1 MRAIC
6 NTETFSRRLQLVS
19 RGVSA
24 RSTIQL
30 LGGILVEAGGE
41 ALKLSATDMEISIQ
55 TSSPAE
61 VEGEGRVVIPA
72 RIFNDIVRSLPGGSF
87 SLEHDASEGTVRLV
101 AGENEYRIRAYAAD
115 DYPQLPVFPEEGTF
129 RMSGE
134 SLVETVEKVSRSYS
148 RDETRP
154 VLTGI
159 LISFE
164 DSRVRMVTTDS
175 YRLSIKET
183 ELATTAFEGTR
194 EAIIPA
200 RAMQEVSRIFG
211 SEGEEDVE
219 VSLSENQALFKVG
232 DVIFGTRL
240 IDGNFPEYRRLL
252 PSDFEREIAI
262 PREELIGTLRRV
274 NLFAARQTPPVPVS
288 LSFSEGSVEVIVRNG
303 EVGDAHE
310 RLSASSEDDFLISFN
325 PSYLLDGVSAIDS
338 EKVVFKLNEP
348 LKPGLIVPEE
358 NGNGEEPDFLY
369 LIMPMQGPAGTTL
382 GQALKVASLVGSGG
396 EAKVLIQAGEIL
408 VNGEVETRRGRKLE
422 EGDVVEVGEERL
434 EVR

>member
-1 MRAIC
+1 MRATC
-6 NTETFSRRLQLVS
+6 NTETFGRKLQLVS

-30 LGGILVEAGGE
+30 LGGILLEAEGE

-61 VEGEGRVVIPA
+61 VEGDGRVVIPA

-101 AGENEYRIRAYAAD
+101 AGENEYRIRTYAAD
-115 DYPQLPVFPEEGTF
+115 DYPRLPVFPEEGTF

-175 YRLSIKET
+175 YRLSVKET
-183 ELATTAFEGTR
+183 ELATTFEGSR

-200 RAMQEVSRIFG
+200 RAMQEVSRIFSG
-211 SEGEEDVE
+211 SDEEQVE
-219 VSLSENQALFKVG
+219 VALSENQALFRIG
-232 DVIFGTRL
+232 DVLFGTRL
-240 IDGNFPEYRRLL
+240 IEGNFPEYRRLL
-252 PSDFEREIAI
+252 PDAYEREISI
-262 PREELIGTLRRV
+262 RREDLIDSLRRV
-274 NLFAARQTPPVPVS
+274 SLFAQRQTPPIPVS
-288 LSFSEGSVEVIVRNG
+288 LTFSKDTVEMMVRSG
-303 EVGDAHE
+303 EVGEARE
-310 RLSASSEDDFLISFN
+310 RLAATSEDAFHISVN
-325 PSYLLDGVSAIDS
+325 PSYLLDGVSAVDT
-338 EKVVFKLNEP
+338 ENVLFRLNES
-348 LKPGLIVPEE
+348 LKPGLVLPETE
-358 NGNGEEPDFLY
+358 REEPDFLY
-369 LIMPMQGPAGTTL
+369 LIMPMRDPLQG
-382 GQALKVASLVGSGG
+382 
-396 EAKVLIQAGEIL
+396 
-408 VNGEVETRRGRKLE
+408 
-422 EGDVVEVGEERL
+422 
-434 EVR
+434 

>member
-30 LGGILVEAGGE
+30 LGGILVEAGGDV
-41 ALKLSATDMEISIQ
+41 LKLSATDMEISIQ

-101 AGENEYRIRAYAAD
+101 AGENEYRIRTYAAD
-115 DYPQLPVFPEEGTF
+115 DYPQLPDFPEEGTF
-129 RMSGE
+129 RMSGD

-164 DSRVRMVTTDS
+164 ASHVKMVTTDS

-183 ELATTAFEGTR
+183 ALATTAFEGSR

-211 SEGEEDVE
+211 SEGEDDVE
-219 VSLSENQALFKVG
+219 VSLSQNQALFRVG
-232 DVIFGTRL
+232 DVVFGTRL

-252 PSDFEREIAI
+252 PSGFEREIAVS
-262 PREELIGTLRRV
+262 REELIGTLRRV

-303 EVGDAHE
+303 
-310 RLSASSEDDFLISFN
+310 
-325 PSYLLDGVSAIDS
+325 VSAIDS
-338 EKVVFKLNEP
+338 ENVVFKLNEP

-358 NGNGEEPDFLY
+358 NGEEPDFLY
-369 LIMPMQGPAGTTL
+369 LIMPMRDPSHG
-382 GQALKVASLVGSGG
+382 
-396 EAKVLIQAGEIL
+396 
-408 VNGEVETRRGRKLE
+408 
-422 EGDVVEVGEERL
+422 
-434 EVR
+434 

>member
-1 MRAIC
+1 MRAVC
-6 NTETFSRRLQLVS
+6 NTETFGRKLQLVS

-30 LGGILVEAGGE
+30 LGGILLEAEGE
-41 ALKLSATDMEISIQ
+41 TLKLSATDMEISIQ

-61 VEGEGRVVIPA
+61 VQEEGRVVIPA
-72 RIFNDIVRSLPGGSF
+72 RIFNDIVRSLPGGQF
-87 SLEHDASEGTVRLV
+87 TLEHDSSEGTVRLA
-101 AGENEYRIRAYAAD
+101 AGENEYRIRTYAAD
-115 DYPQLPVFPEEGTF
+115 DYPQLPEFAQEGTF
-129 RMSGE
+129 RMPGE

-183 ELATTAFEGTR
+183 ELATTPFEGSR

-200 RAMQEVSRIFG
+200 RAMQEVSRIFSG
-211 SEGEEDVE
+211 SDEDDVE
-219 VSLSENQALFKVG
+219 MSLSENQALFRIG
-232 DVIFGTRL
+232 DVVFGTRL

-252 PSDFEREIAI
+252 PSGFEREIAVS
-262 PREELIGTLRRV
+262 RERLIETLRRV

-288 LSFSEGSVEVIVRNG
+288 LLFSEGAVEVIVRNG

-310 RLSASSEDDFLISFN
+310 RLEASSEDAFLISFN

-338 EKVVFKLNEP
+338 DEVVFKLNEA
-348 LKPGLIVPEE
+348 LKPGLIVPQS
-358 NGNGEEPDFLY
+358 NGDEAEPDFLY
-369 LIMPMQGPAGTTL
+369 LIMPMRDP
-382 GQALKVASLVGSGG
+382 SRS
-396 EAKVLIQAGEIL
+396 
-408 VNGEVETRRGRKLE
+408 
-422 EGDVVEVGEERL
+422 
-434 EVR
+434 

>member
-41 ALKLSATDMEISIQ
+41 ALKLSTTDMEISIQ

-101 AGENEYRIRAYAAD
+101 AGENEYRIRVYAAD
-115 DYPQLPVFPEEGTF
+115 DYPQLPAFPEDGTF
-129 RMSGE
+129 RMPGKT
-134 SLVETVEKVSRSYS
+134 LVDTVEKVSRSYS

-164 DSRVRMVTTDS
+164 NSRVKMVTTDS

-183 ELATTAFEGTR
+183 ELATSGFEGSR

-200 RAMQEVSRIFG
+200 RAMQEVSRIFS

-219 VSLSENQALFKVG
+219 VSLSENQALFRIG
-232 DVIFGTRL
+232 DVVFGTRL

-288 LSFSEGSVEVIVRNG
+288 LSFSEGAVEVIVRNG

-310 RLSASSEDDFLISFN
+310 RLSASSEDEFLISFN

-338 EKVVFKLNEP
+338 DKVVFKLNEP
-348 LKPGLIVPEE
+348 LKPGLIVPEK

-369 LIMPMQGPAGTTL
+369 LIMPMRDP
-382 GQALKVASLVGSGG
+382 SR
-396 EAKVLIQAGEIL
+396 
-408 VNGEVETRRGRKLE
+408 N
-422 EGDVVEVGEERL
+422 
-434 EVR
+434 

>member
-6 NTETFSRRLQLVS
+6 NTETFGRKLQLVS

-30 LGGILVEAGGE
+30 LGGILLEAQGE
-41 ALKLSATDMEISIQ
+41 ELKLSATNMEISIQ

-61 VEGEGRVVIPA
+61 VEGEGRVIIPA
-72 RIFNDIVRSLPGGSF
+72 RIFNDIVRSLPGGKF
-87 SLEHDASEGTVRLV
+87 TLEHDDSEGMVRLA
-101 AGENEYRIRAYAAD
+101 AGENEYRIRTFAAD
-115 DYPQLPVFPEEGTF
+115 DYPQLPKFPEEGTF
-129 RMSGE
+129 SMPGE

-183 ELATTAFEGTR
+183 ELATAPFDGPK

-200 RAMQEVSRIFG
+200 RAMQEVSRIFSG
-211 SEGEEDVE
+211 SDEESIE
-219 VSLSENQALFKVG
+219 VSLSENQALFRIG
-232 DVIFGTRL
+232 DVVFGTRL

-252 PSDFEREIAI
+252 PSDFERKIAVS
-262 PREELIGTLRRV
+262 REKLIETLRRV

-288 LSFSEGSVEVIVRNG
+288 LSFSEGAVEVIVKNG

-310 RLSASSEDDFLISFN
+310 RLEASSEDEFVISFN

-338 EKVVFKLNEP
+338 DEVVFKLNEA
-348 LKPGLIVPEE
+348 LKPGLIVPQL
-358 NGNGEEPDFLY
+358 NGDEGEPDFLY
-369 LIMPMQGPAGTTL
+369 LIMPMRDP
-382 GQALKVASLVGSGG
+382 SRS
-396 EAKVLIQAGEIL
+396 
-408 VNGEVETRRGRKLE
+408 
-422 EGDVVEVGEERL
+422 
-434 EVR
+434 

>member
-30 LGGILVEAGGE
+30 LGGILLEAGGE

-55 TSSPAE
+55 TTSPAE

-72 RIFNDIVRSLPGGSF
+72 RIFSDIVRSLPGGSF

-115 DYPQLPVFPEEGTF
+115 DYPQLPAFPQEGTF

-183 ELATTAFEGTR
+183 ELATTAFEGSR

-219 VSLSENQALFKVG
+219 VSLSENQALFRIGGV
-232 DVIFGTRL
+232 VFGTRL

-288 LSFSEGSVEVIVRNG
+288 LSFSEGAVEVIVRNG

-310 RLSASSEDDFLISFN
+310 RLSASSEDEFLISFN

-348 LKPGLIVPEE
+348 LKPGLIVPDE

-369 LIMPMQGPAGTTL
+369 LIMPMRDP
-382 GQALKVASLVGSGG
+382 SR
-396 EAKVLIQAGEIL
+396 
-408 VNGEVETRRGRKLE
+408 N
-422 EGDVVEVGEERL
+422 
-434 EVR
+434 

>member
-6 NTETFSRRLQLVS
+6 NTETFGRKLQLVS

-30 LGGILVEAGGE
+30 LGGILLEAQGDE
-41 ALKLSATDMEISIQ
+41 LKLSATNMEISIQ

-61 VEGEGRVVIPA
+61 VEGEGRVIIPA
-72 RIFNDIVRSLPGGSF
+72 RIFNDIVRSLSGGKF
-87 SLEHDASEGTVRLV
+87 TLEHDDSEGMVRLA
-101 AGENEYRIRAYAAD
+101 AGENEYRIRTFAAD
-115 DYPQLPVFPEEGTF
+115 DYPQLPKFPEEGTF
-129 RMSGE
+129 SMPGE

-183 ELATTAFEGTR
+183 ELATAPFDGPK

-200 RAMQEVSRIFG
+200 RAMQEVSRIFSG
-211 SEGEEDVE
+211 SDEESIE
-219 VSLSENQALFKVG
+219 VSLSENQALFRIG
-232 DVIFGTRL
+232 DVVFGTRL

-252 PSDFEREIAI
+252 PSDFERKIAVS
-262 PREELIGTLRRV
+262 REKLIETLRRV

-288 LSFSEGSVEVIVRNG
+288 LSFSEGAVEVIVKNG

-310 RLSASSEDDFLISFN
+310 RLEASSEDEFVISFN

-338 EKVVFKLNEP
+338 DEVVFKLNEA
-348 LKPGLIVPEE
+348 LKPGLIVPQT
-358 NGNGEEPDFLY
+358 NGDEGEPDFLY
-369 LIMPMQGPAGTTL
+369 LIMPMRDP
-382 GQALKVASLVGSGG
+382 SRS
-396 EAKVLIQAGEIL
+396 
-408 VNGEVETRRGRKLE
+408 
-422 EGDVVEVGEERL
+422 
-434 EVR
+434 

>member
-6 NTETFSRRLQLVS
+6 NTETFGRKLQLVS

-30 LGGILVEAGGE
+30 LGGILLEAGEG

-72 RIFNDIVRSLPGGSF
+72 RIFNDIVKSLPSGSF
-87 SLEHDASEGTVRLV
+87 TLEHDASEGMVRLE
-101 AGENEYRIRAYAAD
+101 AGENEYHIRAYAAD
-115 DYPQLPVFPEEGTF
+115 DYPQLPDFPAEGTF

-164 DSRVRMVTTDS
+164 DSRVKMVTTDS

-183 ELATTAFEGTR
+183 ELATTAFEGSR

-200 RAMQEVSRIFG
+200 Q
-211 SEGEEDVE
+211 
-219 VSLSENQALFKVG
+219 
-232 DVIFGTRL
+232 
-240 IDGNFPEYRRLL
+240 
-252 PSDFEREIAI
+252 
-262 PREELIGTLRRV
+262 
-274 NLFAARQTPPVPVS
+274 
-288 LSFSEGSVEVIVRNG
+288 
-303 EVGDAHE
+303 GDAG
-310 RLSASSEDDFLISFN
+310 
-325 PSYLLDGVSAIDS
+325 GVQDLR
-338 EKVVFKLNEP
+338 F
-348 LKPGLIVPEE
+348 
-358 NGNGEEPDFLY
+358 
-369 LIMPMQGPAGTTL
+369 
-382 GQALKVASLVGSGG
+382 
-396 EAKVLIQAGEIL
+396 
-408 VNGEVETRRGRKLE
+408 
-422 EGDVVEVGEERL
+422 
-434 EVR
+434 

>member
-1 MRAIC
+1 MRANC
-6 NTETFSRRLQLVS
+6 NTETFGRKLQLVS

-30 LGGILVEAGGE
+30 LGGILLEAEGE

-61 VEGEGRVVIPA
+61 VEGDGRVVIPA

-87 SLEHDASEGTVRLV
+87 TLEHDASEGTVRLV
-101 AGENEYRIRAYAAD
+101 AGDNEYRIRAYAAE
-115 DYPQLPVFPEEGTF
+115 DYPQLPAFPEEGSF

-183 ELATTAFEGTR
+183 ELATTAFEGSR

-211 SEGEEDVE
+211 SEGQDDVE
-219 VSLSENQALFKVG
+219 VSLSENQALFRIG
-232 DVIFGTRL
+232 DVVFGTRL

-252 PSDFEREIAI
+252 PSGFEREISVS
-262 PREELIGTLRRV
+262 REELMGTLRRV

-310 RLSASSEDDFLISFN
+310 RLSASSEDEFLISFN
-325 PSYLLDGVSAIDS
+325 PNYLLDGVSAIDS
-338 EKVVFKLNEP
+338 ERVVFKLNEP

-358 NGNGEEPDFLY
+358 NGEEPDFLY
-369 LIMPMQGPAGTTL
+369 LIMPMRDP
-382 GQALKVASLVGSGG
+382 SR
-396 EAKVLIQAGEIL
+396 
-408 VNGEVETRRGRKLE
+408 N
-422 EGDVVEVGEERL
+422 
-434 EVR
+434 

>member
-1 MRAIC
+1 MRAVC
-6 NTETFSRRLQLVS
+6 NTETFSKKLALVS

-30 LGGILVEAGGE
+30 LGGILLEAGDGSVR
-41 ALKLSATDMEISIQ
+41 LSATDMEISVQ
-55 TSSPAE
+55 TASPAE
-61 VEGEGRVVIPA
+61 VEEEGRVVIPA
-72 RIFNDIVRSLPGGSF
+72 RIFNDIVRSLAAGRF
-87 SLEHDASEGTVRLV
+87 SLEHDGTGGTVRLA

-115 DYPQLPVFPEEGTF
+115 DFPQLPGFEAEGAF

-134 SLVETVEKVSRSYS
+134 VLVETVEKVSRSYS

-164 DSRVRMVTTDS
+164 ENRVRMVTTDS

-183 ELATTAFEGTR
+183 ELATTAFEGSR

-200 RAMQEVSRIFG
+200 RAMQEVSRVFSG
-211 SEGEEDVE
+211 SDEEEVE
-219 VSLSENQALFKVG
+219 VALSENQALFRIG
-232 DVIFGTRL
+232 DVVLGTRL

-252 PSDFEREIAI
+252 PGGFEREISVS
-262 PREELIGTLRRV
+262 REKLIGTLRRV

-310 RLSASSEDDFLISFN
+310 RLSASSEDEFLISFN
-325 PSYLLDGVSAIDS
+325 PGYLLDGVSAIDS
-338 EKVVFKLNEP
+338 ENVVFKLNEP

-369 LIMPMQGPAGTTL
+369 LIMPMRDP
-382 GQALKVASLVGSGG
+382 SRS
-396 EAKVLIQAGEIL
+396 
-408 VNGEVETRRGRKLE
+408 
-422 EGDVVEVGEERL
+422 
-434 EVR
+434 